1 MSQSMLRTSL
11 LLRLLVKATWVRR
24 DRALTGL
31 LSIVVVATMATVG
44 LTVYADLNAK
54 MNREFRGFGANVMVA
69 ARNEGAPGAFT
80 DADAAKILNSL
91 NGKGSGAV
99 VHYAIARGASG
110 VPVVVGGAD
119 LKALLQLNSW
129 WSLTRA
135 DADILVGAR
144 AARILSPNG
153 APFQIAY
160 NGRTLDIKPDAIF
173 RSGSEDDSRIYINAG
188 AFAQFVGSPSP
199 SPMVQVRLEGTSQQ
213 TAELIA
219 RLSSEFPEASVK
231 PIRAVTET
239 QASVLDKTRAV
250 VLAASSIVVVL
261 IVLCMVATLT
271 GSVLERRKDFAVM
284 KALGASDGTV
294 SLMFAGEASMVA
306 GVGGIVGFM
315 LGSAI
320 AWWIGQANFGSAI
333 TPHPA
338 LLAPVVLGS
347 VVLALVASS
356 APLRLLRRIQP
367 AVILRGE

>member
-1 MSQSMLRTSL
+1 MSDRTSL
-11 LLRLLVKATWVRR
+11 FLRLLVKAAWVRR

-44 LTVYADLNAK
+44 LTVYADLNTK
-54 MNREFRGFGANVMVA
+54 MSREFRGFGANVMVS
-69 ARNEGAPGAFT
+69 ARNENAPDDFT
-80 DADAAKILNSL
+80 DTDAGKILSSVQ
-91 NGKGSGAV
+91 GKGTGAV

-110 VPVVVGGAD
+110 TPVVVGGAD

-129 WSLTRA
+129 WALSRT
-135 DADILVGAR
+135 DSEVLVGAR
-144 AARILSPNG
+144 AAQILSPGG

-160 NGRTLDIKPDAIF
+160 NGHTLEIKPDATF
-173 RSGSEDDSRIYINAG
+173 RSGSEDDSRIYVNPRI
-188 AFAQFVGSPSP
+188 FAQLVDNPLP
-199 SPMVQVRLEGTSQQ
+199 SPMVQLRLEGTPQQ
-213 TAELIA
+213 MTGVIA
-219 RLSSEFPEASVK
+219 RLSAEFPQAGVK
-231 PIRAVTET
+231 PIRAITET
-239 QASVLDKTRAV
+239 QASVLGKTRAV

-294 SLMFAGEASMVA
+294 NLMFAGEASMVA
-306 GVGGIVGFM
+306 AAGGVAGFAV
-315 LGSAI
+315 GSAI

-333 TPHPA
+333 MPHPV

-347 VVLALVASS
+347 IALALLASS
-356 APLRLLRRIQP
+356 APLRLLRKIQP

>member
-1 MSQSMLRTSL
+1 MRGRTSL

-44 LTVYADLNAK
+44 LTVYSDLNSK
-54 MNREFRGFGANVMVA
+54 MNLEFRSFGANVMVS
-69 ARNEGAPGAFT
+69 ARNESAAADFT
-80 DADAAKILNSL
+80 DTDAAKILNSVQ
-91 NGKGSGAV
+91 GKGTGAV

-110 VPVVVGGAD
+110 IPVVVGGAD

-129 WSLTRA
+129 WSLSRA
-135 DADILVGAR
+135 NSDILVGAR
-144 AARILSPNG
+144 AAQILSPNG
-153 APFQIAY
+153 GPFQIAY
-160 NGRTLDIKPDAIF
+160 NGHTLEIRPDATF
-173 RSGSEDDSRIYINAG
+173 RSGSEDDSRIYVTPQV
-188 AFAQFVGSPSP
+188 FARLVGDPLP
-199 SPMVQVRLEGTSQQ
+199 SPMLQLRLEGGPQQ
-213 TAELIA
+213 MADVVA
-219 RLSSEFPEASVK
+219 RLSAEFPQAGVK
-231 PIRAVTET
+231 PIRAITET
-239 QASVLDKTRAV
+239 QASVLGKTRAV

-294 SLMFAGEASMVA
+294 NLMFAGEASLVA
-306 GVGGIVGFM
+306 AAGGIVGYVA
-315 LGSAI
+315 GSAI

-333 TPHPA
+333 APHPA
-338 LLAPVVLGS
+338 LLGPVVLGS
-347 VVLALVASS
+347 IALALAASG

>member
-1 MSQSMLRTSL
+1 MNGRTSL
-11 LLRLLVKATWVRR
+11 FLRLLVKAAWVRR

-44 LTVYADLNAK
+44 LTVYADLNTK
-54 MNREFRGFGANVMVA
+54 MNREFRGFGANVIVS
-69 ARNEGAPGAFT
+69 AREASASGAFT
-80 DADAAKILNSL
+80 DADAGKILSSIE
-91 NGKGSGAV
+91 GKGTGAV

-110 VPVVVGGAD
+110 IPVVVGGAD

-135 DADILVGAR
+135 DSEILVGAR
-144 AARILSPNG
+144 AAQILSPNG
-153 APFQIAY
+153 APFQISY

-173 RSGSEDDSRIYINAG
+173 RSGSEDDSRIYVNSG
-188 AFAQFVGSPSP
+188 TFAQLVGNPPP
-199 SPMVQVRLEGTSQQ
+199 SPMVQLRLEGSPQQ
-213 TAELIA
+213 MADLIA
-219 RLSSEFPEASVK
+219 RLSAEFPQAGVK
-231 PIRAVTET
+231 PIRAITET
-239 QASVLDKTRAV
+239 QASVLGKTRAV

-306 GVGGIVGFM
+306 AAGGLVGFV

-333 TPHPA
+333 APHPL

-347 VVLALVASS
+347 IALALVASS